1 MTGFKSKR
9 EMRKQLFAE
18 MALAT
23 VIGVALA
30 AALVYGWAL

>member
-9 EMRKQLFAE
+9 EMRKKLFAE

-30 AALVYGWAL
+30 AALVYGWVL

>member
-1 MTGFKSKR
+1 
-9 EMRKQLFAE
+9 MRKQLFAE

-23 VIGVALA
+23 VIGVSLA